1 MEYTDGEIIIFN
13 PLNKNVIKDIA
24 NKFIGQ
30 LKDRLK
36 ENDIELSIS
45 EKALT
50 KISEEGFD
58 PQFGARPMK
67 RHIQRE
73 IESRLARFIIAN
85 PDAKDIVVD
94 VDNNNDYSVST
105 KVVH

>member
-1 MEYTDGEIIIFN
+1 
-13 PLNKNVIKDIA
+13 
-24 NKFIGQ
+24 
-30 LKDRLK
+30 
-36 ENDIELSIS
+36 
-45 EKALT
+45 
-50 KISEEGFD
+50 
-58 PQFGARPMK
+58 MK

-94 VDNNNDYSVST
+94 VDNNNDYSIST